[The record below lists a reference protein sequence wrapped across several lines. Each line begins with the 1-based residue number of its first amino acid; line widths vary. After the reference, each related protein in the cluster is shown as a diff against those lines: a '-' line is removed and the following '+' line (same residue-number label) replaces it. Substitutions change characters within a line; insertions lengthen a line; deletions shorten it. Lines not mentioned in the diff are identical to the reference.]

1 MKTVKK
7 NESKTKKW
15 KELKE
20 LNRLTEKEHQDI
32 YDSYYDDSYYDL
44 ISSYKNEYNERGT
57 Y

>member
-1 MKTVKK
+1 MKTTKK
-7 NESKTKKW
+7 NETKTKAKKW
-15 KELKE
+15 KE

-44 ISSYKNEYNERGT
+44 ISSYKNEYNERGN